1 MTPVDQTKGH
11 IIEQLLFQHSL
22 TSVGVLRLK
31 VHGIMYTKNAG
42 TGYSIKK
49 RIPPHLL
56 ITMEE
61 RLKSIGT
68 QLKILECEIRE
79 QD

>member
-1 MTPVDQTKGH
+1 
-11 IIEQLLFQHSL
+11 
-22 TSVGVLRLK
+22 
-31 VHGIMYTKNAG
+31 MYTKNAG